1 MALITTDLWE
11 QMQDSSLRAPGGHS
25 TLRISED
32 DIQKTGAP
40 PGWVAKPWGW
50 PQVLPI
56 TRLPPGSWALLSGS
70 SLD

>member
-11 QMQDSSLRAPGGHS
+11 QMQDSSLRAPG
-25 TLRISED
+25 D